1 MMVTLKMDQLSQW
14 TNMHQDLLNDLIN
27 SLTILPG
34 VGKKSAQRMAL
45 YLLDKNKDG
54 AGILAKNLERAIDE
68 IGRCSRCRMLTSNN
82 LCKICSDTGRDV
94 NSICVVENPSDV
106 LAIESTGGFKGRY
119 FVLLGRL
126 SPIEG
131 ISPDDLGIND
141 FLKLIKIENIK
152 EVILATSSTVEG
164 DATAIYIKDHIKDIK
179 VSRISYGIPIG
190 GELEYVD
197 GNTIARAIQGRTE
210 INVD

>member
-1 MMVTLKMDQLSQW
+1 
-14 TNMHQDLLNDLIN
+14 MHQDLLNDLIN

-54 AGILAKNLERAIDE
+54 AGILAKNLEKAIDE
-68 IGRCSRCRMLTSNN
+68 IGRCSRCRMLTSND
-82 LCKICSDTGRDV
+82 LCKICSDTSRDM
-94 NSICVVENPSDV
+94 NSLCVVENPSDV

>member
-1 MMVTLKMDQLSQW
+1 
-14 TNMHQDLLNDLIN
+14 MHQDLLNDLIN

-54 AGILAKNLERAIDE
+54 AGILAKTLEKAIDE
-68 IGRCSRCRMLTSNN
+68 IGRCSRCRMLTSNS
-82 LCKICSDTGRDV
+82 LCKICSDNTRDM

-126 SPIEG
+126 SPIDG
-131 ISPDDLGIND
+131 ISPDDLGISD

-164 DATAIYIKDHIKDIK
+164 DATAIYIKDHISDIK

>member
-1 MMVTLKMDQLSQW
+1 
-14 TNMHQDLLNDLIN
+14 MHQDLLNDLIN

-54 AGILAKNLERAIDE
+54 AGILAKNLEKAIDE
-68 IGRCSRCRMLTSNN
+68 IGRCSRCRMLTSND
-82 LCKICSDTGRDV
+82 LCKICSDTSRDM

-141 FLKLIKIENIK
+141 FLNLIKVENIK

>member
-1 MMVTLKMDQLSQW
+1 MMVTLEMDQLSQW
-14 TNMHQDLLNDLIN
+14 TNMQQDLLNDLIN

-54 AGILAKNLERAIDE
+54 AGILAKNLEKAINE
-68 IGRCSRCRMLTSNN
+68 IGRCSRCRMLTSND
-82 LCKICSDTGRDV
+82 LCKICSDSSRDK

>member
-1 MMVTLKMDQLSQW
+1 
-14 TNMHQDLLNDLIN
+14 MHQDLLNDLIN

-54 AGILAKNLERAIDE
+54 AGILAKTLEKAIDE
-68 IGRCSRCRMLTSNN
+68 IGRCARCRMLTSNN
-82 LCKICSDTGRDV
+82 LCKMCSDNTRDM

-126 SPIEG
+126 SPIDG

-141 FLKLIKIENIK
+141 FLKLIEIENIK

-164 DATAIYIKDHIKDIK
+164 DATAIYIKDHINDIK

>member
-1 MMVTLKMDQLSQW
+1 
-14 TNMHQDLLNDLIN
+14 MHQDLLNDLIN

-54 AGILAKNLERAIDE
+54 AGILAKTLEKAIDE
-68 IGRCSRCRMLTSNN
+68 IGRCARCRMLTSNN
-82 LCKICSDTGRDV
+82 LCKMCSDNTRDM

-126 SPIEG
+126 SPIDG

-164 DATAIYIKDHIKDIK
+164 DATAIYIKDHISDIK

>member
-1 MMVTLKMDQLSQW
+1 M
-14 TNMHQDLLNDLIN
+14 NQDLVTELIN
-27 SLTILPG
+27 ALTILPG

-45 YLLDKNKDG
+45 YLLDRNKDG
-54 AGILAKNLERAIDE
+54 ANVLANTLIQAIE
-68 IGRCSRCRMLTSNN
+68 NIQRCSSCRMLTSNN
-82 LCKICSDTGRDV
+82 LCGVCSDVSRDSS
-94 NSICVVENPSDV
+94 SICVVESPSDV
-106 LAIESTGGFKGRY
+106 LAIESTGGYRGKY

-126 SPIEG
+126 SPIDGVGPE
-131 ISPDDLGIND
+131 DLGIND
-141 FLKLIKIENIK
+141 LLNRIVTDEVK

-164 DATAIYIKDHIKDIK
+164 DATAIFIKDHVKNAK

-197 GNTIARAIQGRTE
+197 GTTIARAIEGRVE

>member
-1 MMVTLKMDQLSQW
+1 
-14 TNMHQDLLNDLIN
+14 MHQDLLNDLIN

-54 AGILAKNLERAIDE
+54 AGMLAKNLEKAIDE
-68 IGRCSRCRMLTSNN
+68 IGRCSRCRMLTSND
-82 LCKICSDTGRDV
+82 LCKICIDTSRDM

-131 ISPDDLGIND
+131 ISPEDLGIND

-152 EVILATSSTVEG
+152 EVAGMIQRLVPDAKIGIGHGQLDGKKLEELMLAFMNGEFDQPQVKNSNMGEILPDG
-164 DATAIYIKDHIKDIK
+164 FTA
-179 VSRISYGIPIG
+179 RIIVRDVMWANG
-190 GELEYVD
+190 
-197 GNTIARAIQGRTE
+197 
-210 INVD
+210 

>member
-1 MMVTLKMDQLSQW
+1 
-14 TNMHQDLLNDLIN
+14 MHQDLLNDLIN

-54 AGILAKNLERAIDE
+54 AGILAKNLEKAIDE
-68 IGRCSRCRMLTSNN
+68 IGRCSRCRMLTSND
-82 LCKICSDTGRDV
+82 LCKICSDTSRDM

-141 FLKLIKIENIK
+141 FLKLIKIKNIK

>member
-1 MMVTLKMDQLSQW
+1 
-14 TNMHQDLLNDLIN
+14 MHQDLLNDLIN

-54 AGILAKNLERAIDE
+54 AGILAKTLEKAIDE
-68 IGRCSRCRMLTSNN
+68 IGRCTRCRMLTSNS
-82 LCKICSDTGRDV
+82 LCKICSDNARDM

-126 SPIEG
+126 SPIDG
-131 ISPDDLGIND
+131 ISPNDLGIND

-164 DATAIYIKDHIKDIK
+164 DATAIYIKDHISDIK

>member
-1 MMVTLKMDQLSQW
+1 MDQ
-14 TNMHQDLLNDLIN
+14 DLVTELVNA
-27 SLTILPG
+27 LTILPG

-45 YLLDKNKDG
+45 YLLDRNKDG
-54 AGILAKNLERAIDE
+54 ASILANTLLQAVDNIQ
-68 IGRCSRCRMLTSNN
+68 RCSSCRMLTSKN
-82 LCKICSDTGRDV
+82 LCGVCSDHSRDTL
-94 NSICVVENPSDV
+94 SICVVESPSDV
-106 LAIESTGGFKGRY
+106 LAIESTAGYRGKY

-126 SPIEG
+126 SPIDGVGPEE
-131 ISPDDLGIND
+131 LGIND
-141 FLKLIKIENIK
+141 LLKRIDTERIK

-164 DATAIYIKDHIKDIK
+164 DATSIFIKDHVKGAK

-197 GNTIARAIQGRTE
+197 GTTIARAIEGRVE

>member
-1 MMVTLKMDQLSQW
+1 
-14 TNMHQDLLNDLIN
+14 MHQDLLNDLIN

-54 AGILAKNLERAIDE
+54 AGILAKNLEKAIDE
-68 IGRCSRCRMLTSNN
+68 IGRCSRCRMLTSND
-82 LCKICSDTGRDV
+82 LCKICSDTSRDM

-164 DATAIYIKDHIKDIK
+164 DATAIYIKDNIKDIK

>member
-1 MMVTLKMDQLSQW
+1 MQT
-14 TNMHQDLLNDLIN
+14 DLLNDLIN

-54 AGILAKNLERAIDE
+54 ASLLSKTLQDAVES
-68 IGRCSRCRMLTSNN
+68 IGRCKRCRMLTSNEY
-82 LCKICSDTGRDV
+82 CKVCSDTSRD
-94 NSICVVENPSDV
+94 NQSICVIENPSV
-106 LAIESTGGFKGRY
+106 MLAIESTGGFRGKY

-126 SPIEG
+126 SPIDGVGPE
-131 ISPDDLGIND
+131 DLGIDQLLN
-141 FLKLIKIENIK
+141 LISK
-152 EVILATSSTVEG
+152 EDVKEIILATSSTVEG
-164 DATAIYIKDHIKDIK
+164 DATAIFIKDHIKDIK

>member
-1 MMVTLKMDQLSQW
+1 
-14 TNMHQDLLNDLIN
+14 MHQDLLNDLIN

-54 AGILAKNLERAIDE
+54 ARILAKTLEKAIDE
-68 IGRCSRCRMLTSNN
+68 IGRCARCRMLTSNN
-82 LCKICSDTGRDV
+82 LCKICSDNTRDM
-94 NSICVVENPSDV
+94 NSICIVENPSDV

-126 SPIEG
+126 SPIDG

-141 FLKLIKIENIK
+141 FVKLIEIENIK

-164 DATAIYIKDHIKDIK
+164 DATAIYIKDHINNIK